1 MNAITEL
8 SFRGAKRVRVFG
20 THEKPLF
27 IAADVCDILDI
38 THNRDAVYRLPA
50 ACKGASV
57 VVDATSGEHGS
68 RARKTQEMATLTE
81 AGVYRLIFTSRKPQA
96 EEFMRWVT
104 EEVLPAIRL
113 NGRYEVEEQA
123 RRLAFQHF
131 LTEVP
136 STWRRTFKDDWFEAI
151 LGVWGLDYVKAR
163 TPGFVGKV
171 INEFVYD
178 ALVQGLPTELKSR
191 RAECGKDAS
200 KLHQFL
206 VVEAR
211 EKLSEHLA
219 VTKALAL
226 NCQGKPDE
234 FRESF
239 DRVFRGRNQLL
250 LALTGSRAR
259 RRASFCSTPE
269 EKAIVRNVVKV
280 KWHSTPTLSGVTA

>member
-27 IAADVCDILDI
+27 LAADVAEILEI
-38 THNRDAVYRLPA
+38 SKSRDAVARLPKT
-50 ACKGASV
+50 CTGAPV
-57 VVDATSGEHGS
+57 VVDGS
-68 RARKTQEMATLTE
+68 LGPREMSTLTE
-81 AGVYRLIFTSRKPQA
+81 AGAYRLIFTSRKPQA

-104 EEVLPAIRL
+104 EEVLPSIRL
-113 NGRYEVEEQA
+113 HGRYEVEEQA

-136 STWRRTFKDDWFEAI
+136 STWRHTFKDDWFEAI

-250 LALTGSRAR
+250 LALTGSRAK

-280 KWHSTPTLSGVTA
+280 KWHSTPTLSGVTV

>member
-1 MNAITEL
+1 MNSITEL

-27 IAADVCDILDI
+27 VAADVCAVLDLPNVAQAISKMPATCHGDDI
-38 THNRDAVYRLPA
+38 TTDDAI
-50 ACKGASV
+50 G
-57 VVDATSGEHGS
+57 
-68 RARKTQEMATLTE
+68 RKQPIATLTE
-81 AGVYRLIFTSRKPQA
+81 AGVYRLIFKSRKPQA

-113 NGRYEVEEQA
+113 KGRYEVEQQA
-123 RRLAFQHF
+123 QRLAFAHF

-136 STWRRTFKDDWFEAI
+136 ATWRHTFKDDWFEAI

-163 TPGFVGKV
+163 TPGFLGRV
-171 INEFVYD
+171 INTFVYD
-178 ALVQGLPTELKSR
+178 ALIEGLPAELKSR
-191 RAECGKDAS
+191 RSECGKDAS

-206 VVEAR
+206 VTEAR
-211 EKLSEHLA
+211 EKLSEHHA

-226 NCQGKPDE
+226 NSQGKPDE

-250 LALTGSRAR
+250 LALSGPRKAR
-259 RRASFCSTPE
+259 RSSFCSSPE
-269 EKAIVRNVVKV
+269 EKAAVRGVVRVNWRSVPK
-280 KWHSTPTLSGVTA
+280 LSGASA